1 MSMSSYN
8 YYYFIFRPSPFS
20 SSICVN
26 NILEIESQEETPE
39 KWGKKRLK
47 IFP

>member
-1 MSMSSYN
+1 MGMSSYN
-8 YYYFIFRPSPFS
+8 YYYSIFSSYPFS
-20 SSICVN
+20 YPIYVN
-26 NILEIESQEETPE
+26 NILEREKQEETPI

>member
-8 YYYFIFRPSPFS
+8 YYYSIFSSYPFPSP
-20 SSICVN
+20 ICVN
-26 NILEIESQEETPE
+26 NILEREKQEETPV

>member
-1 MSMSSYN
+1 MGMSSYN
-8 YYYFIFRPSPFS
+8 YYFIFSLSPFS
-20 SSICVN
+20 STICVN
-26 NILEIESQEETPE
+26 NILEGESQEETPA

>member
-1 MSMSSYN
+1 MGMSSYN
-8 YYYFIFRPSPFS
+8 YYYFIFRPSPFPS
-20 SSICVN
+20 PICVN
-26 NILEIESQEETPE
+26 NIQEGESQEETPV

>member
-1 MSMSSYN
+1 MGMSSYN

-20 SSICVN
+20 SPICVN
-26 NILEIESQEETPE
+26 NILERGDLEETPV

>member
-8 YYYFIFRPSPFS
+8 YYYSIFSSYPFPSP
-20 SSICVN
+20 IYVN
-26 NILEIESQEETPE
+26 KIQKVENQEKTPI
-39 KWGKKRLK
+39 KRGKKRLK